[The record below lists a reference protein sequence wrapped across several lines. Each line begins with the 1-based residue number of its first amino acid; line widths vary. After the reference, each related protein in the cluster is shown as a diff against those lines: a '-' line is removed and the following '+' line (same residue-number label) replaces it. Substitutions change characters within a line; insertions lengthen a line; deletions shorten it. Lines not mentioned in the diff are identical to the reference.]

1 MDSLKLLKKLGFS
14 DYESRAY
21 LSLCRLG
28 PSSVKEIVID
38 SGLPRNKTYE
48 ALQKLENKN
57 YVMVLPISPRKY
69 KITNPELLKEEI
81 KHMDNAVN
89 DLIRIVEQPKNLE
102 YKDLFWVIKGRKAI
116 IEKLA
121 IEDEIV
127 REEILSC
134 SELNKIIYKNI
145 RIIKEKTKKGVK
157 VKFITPFDKRNIDVY
172 NAWIDAGVEIRIF
185 DEKKFGTLLP
195 RMTILDKTKGRITI
209 GIPEVK
215 NEEEYVTLWTESR
228 AFCNMLRN
236 QFNNMWKQSIPID
249 TYINNK
255 NKDSK
260 KNSA

>member
-1 MDSLKLLKKLGFS
+1 MDGLKLLKKLGFS

-28 PSSVKEIVID
+28 PSSVKEIVAD

-48 ALQKLENKN
+48 ALEKLENKN
-57 YVMVLPISPRKY
+57 HVMILPISPRKY

-81 KHMDNAVN
+81 KEMDGAINN
-89 DLIRIVEQPKNLE
+89 LIRLVEQPKNAE

-121 IEDEIV
+121 VEDEIV
-127 REEILSC
+127 KEEILSC

-145 RIIKEKTKKGVK
+145 RIIKEKTKSGVK
-157 VKFITPFDKRNIDVY
+157 VKFITPFDKKNIEVY

-185 DEKKFGTLLP
+185 DEKKFGALLP
-195 RMTILDKTKGRITI
+195 RMTILDKKTGRITI

-215 NEEEYVTLWTESR
+215 NEEEYITLWTESR

-236 QFNNMWKQSIPID
+236 QFMNMWKKSIPI
-249 TYINNK
+249 NK
-255 NKDSK
+255 FK
-260 KNSA
+260 KN

>member
-1 MDSLKLLKKLGFS
+1 MDSLKVLKKLGFS
-14 DYESRAY
+14 DYESKAY
-21 LSLCRLG
+21 LSLCKLG

-48 ALQKLENKN
+48 ALQRLENKN
-57 YVMVLPISPRKY
+57 YVMTLPISPRKY

-81 KHMDNAVN
+81 KEMDNSIN
-89 DLIRIVEQPKNLE
+89 NLIKLIEQPINSE

-121 IEDEIV
+121 IEDEKV
-127 REEILSC
+127 KEEIFSC
-134 SELNKIIYKNI
+134 SELNNMIYKNM

-157 VKFITPFDKRNIDVY
+157 VKFITPFDKKNIAIY

-195 RMTILDKTKGRITI
+195 RMTVLDKKQCRITI

-215 NEEEYVTLWTESR
+215 NEEEYITLWTESK
-228 AFCNMLRN
+228 AFCNMIRC
-236 QFNNMWKQSIPID
+236 QFINMWKKSIPINK
-249 TYINNK
+249 YINK
-255 NKDSK
+255 
-260 KNSA
+260 